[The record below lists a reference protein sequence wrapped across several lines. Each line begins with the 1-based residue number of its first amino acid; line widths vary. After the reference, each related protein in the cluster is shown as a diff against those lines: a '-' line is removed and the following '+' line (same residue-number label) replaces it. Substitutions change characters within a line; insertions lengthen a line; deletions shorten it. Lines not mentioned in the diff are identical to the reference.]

1 MSSTGTSSQ
10 QQLSSILKGDL
21 SSIKKANPVIVTGP
35 RVRNQI
41 WRNLVSIY
49 RKSNLSSDEIISKIL
64 DYDKFVEE
72 GKVTNDS
79 INKAKGGG
87 NGFD

>member
-35 RVRNQI
+35 RVRNEI
-41 WRNLVSIY
+41 WRNLVENY
-49 RKSNLSSDEIISKIL
+49 KKSNLTSDEIVTKIL

-72 GKVTNDS
+72 GKVTNES
-79 INKAKGGG
+79 ITKAKGGE
-87 NGFD
+87 NE